1 MVGKTVSHY
10 RILAKLGEGGMGVV
24 YKAEDA
30 KLRRTVALKFLPQ
43 HAIENRERFLREAQA
58 AAALNHPNICTVHEI
73 DEEHAFLAME
83 FVDGL
88 SVKDKIAARPLPL
101 AEALDIAQ
109 QASAGL
115 AAAHEKGIV
124 HRDIKPANLML
135 TAQGQVKIMDFG
147 LAQLGDRTRITK
159 TGSSLG
165 TPAYMP
171 PEQVRGETT
180 DRRSDLWALGV
191 VLYEMISG
199 RLPFR
204 GDSEVAIAR
213 ATLDDEPEPLS
224 ALRSNL
230 PLAIDGVIEKLLAK
244 DAAYRYQHAGDLIV
258 DLRRI
263 QQVQAGTTRTVGSSG
278 SGPRTTDRWPATP
291 KQPWTA
297 WAVAGVLACALLMT
311 FAWQRWWM
319 QDITLRRIAR
329 FTIPFAP
336 DQVIYPTRGAQLAV
350 SPDGTRV
357 AYQTSSSGGSSTQLY
372 LRALDEPDV
381 KPLEGA
387 VGAVPFFSPDGEWL
401 AFYHSQS
408 GSIRKIAVSGG
419 APVTVGTAP
428 GLAGGTWGEDGN
440 IITALFNLHIVPA
453 TGGAAKTLLEPDI
466 KSGERCYR
474 APHYLPGGK
483 AVLFTIGRE
492 NTDTFDDGQ
501 IAVLSLDTGKKK
513 ILIEGGMSA
522 RYSPT
527 GHLVYGRNGS
537 LLAVPFDLKRLEVT
551 GRPTTVV
558 DGVFMSVNAGMAAF
572 SLSAQGDLVFAPGS
586 VEGGERILHWVD
598 RKGVAKP
605 FSVPMRSYV
614 HPRLSTDD
622 ARLAVEVEGPRHDIF
637 AYDVSRAVLTRLSID
652 GNSHMPIWTLR
663 GDRVTF
669 RSERSGQPS
678 AIWWAQSDGGGEV
691 ERLTPRGASPE
702 SWSPDGRALVYTV
715 LHSDTGADVF
725 MVALDG
731 DHKPR
736 PLVQTKFQEGSAKFS
751 PDGMW
756 VAYCSNESGRPEV
769 YVTQRDGQG
778 SRFQVST
785 EGGTDPVWRRNGGE
799 MYYRNGDRMMIVS
812 VSTQPNLKLSQP
824 RPLWQGRYLHGV
836 NSSCGPAGPTSSNYD
851 VTADGERFVMIED
864 KTQDVAARQINVV
877 LGFAEQLKRL
887 AQSAN

>member
-1 MVGKTVSHY
+1 
-10 RILAKLGEGGMGVV
+10 
-24 YKAEDA
+24 
-30 KLRRTVALKFLPQ
+30 
-43 HAIENRERFLREAQA
+43 
-58 AAALNHPNICTVHEI
+58 
-73 DEEHAFLAME
+73 
-83 FVDGL
+83 
-88 SVKDKIAARPLPL
+88 
-101 AEALDIAQ
+101 
-109 QASAGL
+109 
-115 AAAHEKGIV
+115 
-124 HRDIKPANLML
+124 
-135 TAQGQVKIMDFG
+135 
-147 LAQLGDRTRITK
+147 
-159 TGSSLG
+159 
-165 TPAYMP
+165 
-171 PEQVRGETT
+171 
-180 DRRSDLWALGV
+180 
-191 VLYEMISG
+191 
-199 RLPFR
+199 
-204 GDSEVAIAR
+204 
-213 ATLDDEPEPLS
+213 
-224 ALRSNL
+224 
-230 PLAIDGVIEKLLAK
+230 
-244 DAAYRYQHAGDLIV
+244 
-258 DLRRI
+258 
-263 QQVQAGTTRTVGSSG
+263 
-278 SGPRTTDRWPATP
+278 
-291 KQPWTA
+291 
-297 WAVAGVLACALLMT
+297 
-311 FAWQRWWM
+311 
-319 QDITLRRIAR
+319 
-329 FTIPFAP
+329 
-336 DQVIYPTRGAQLAV
+336 
-350 SPDGTRV
+350 
-357 AYQTSSSGGSSTQLY
+357 
-372 LRALDEPDV
+372 V